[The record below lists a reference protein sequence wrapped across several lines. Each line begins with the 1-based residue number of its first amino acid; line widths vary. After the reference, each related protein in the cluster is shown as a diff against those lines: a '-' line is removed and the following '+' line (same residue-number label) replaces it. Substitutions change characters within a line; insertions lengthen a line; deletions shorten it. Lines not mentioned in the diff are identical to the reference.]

1 MSLGGQIVPAAQL
14 VAPVA
19 VRTLD
24 LGAPVSDL
32 RVRRGDRRPPYRSL
46 LVVAHL
52 GGDPI
57 GTATFSLREG
67 AQPSGDQLA
76 DGLVWR
82 FAAEVCEAHTRRDH
96 ALAQRIPLLA
106 APPTLDRRGF
116 PSRALPAVSVVVA
129 TCGNPPAL
137 ERCISSILAC
147 DYEEFE
153 VIVVENRPHAA
164 DTEAMLADRFPEERR
179 LRYVEEG
186 RPGASLARNAGLARA
201 AHEVVAFTD
210 DDVVVDRGWIRAGV
224 EALRRADD
232 IGCVTGLILPLEL
245 ETDSQV
251 LLEQFAGF
259 CKGFR
264 RRTFRHPE
272 SRADIPFFPYA
283 PGVIGSGANT
293 VVWTEVARELG
304 GFDTDLGPGTP
315 TTGGEDL
322 DLYIRLLRAGH
333 AVSYEPRAI
342 VWHQHP
348 DGSPR
353 LRRQVYRYGV
363 GLGAV
368 LAKQLFAGPDRRGF
382 VRAVPA
388 GIRYARDPSSRKNAG
403 KPPDYPR
410 RLEWLER
417 LGMLTGPAAY
427 VLSCLLTRARGL
439 ATRGAAS
446 VPRARQLAARGAVSR
461 GEGIVLGTAAACV
474 AAALAVALDL
484 PAAVRMT
491 AVLAFLCLAPGT
503 AFLTVARG
511 RPEPGL
517 VLGISL
523 GATAVLAQTML
534 WLGAWWPRAFLY
546 GLSGLCLM
554 AVAPGFARLSAPRPS
569 TAGARAAL
577 ARARLAARRITPE
590 AHTHAALIIV
600 ALLAWTESLLGAH
613 LNRIGGLGLLQA
625 MPATYFLACALL
637 LVGFA
642 IAASSDGLDP
652 RVLGLYILALI
663 VVLHATTAILY
674 DEPRYAWVYKH
685 LGVINLIASTGTA
698 DRTVDIYNNWP
709 SFFAANAWL
718 SKTSG
723 VGPIEYAGWA
733 QLFFNLVGA
742 AAVRFALRGVTRDE
756 RLLWTATLF
765 FLLGNWVGQDYLAP
779 QAFGFV
785 LSLVVIGLFL
795 RCGRRA
801 ADRWRRRSAN
811 GRRWLAP
818 RLPDDELS
826 PAPLG
831 PRAALVGGGACVV
844 AVVTS
849 HQLSPVF
856 LILSVGTLALFRRW
870 VRYPGPLEPPLAE
883 VGSTSR
889 PSRSGRFLTHA
900 GPIRVRAAGPGGQR
914 ALVAVLGT
922 ERASRRAPAPWLG
935 RAPAGRLGRP
945 LRRRAA
951 HAAGRRDD
959 RDLPGVGVVA
969 AMLAVEVWWVALA
982 WPFLHAHFGLIEPS
996 PGKVPGRSVGA
1007 ALPGAAVSF
1016 YAPAAVMAA
1025 IVALALIGFARRL
1038 RGGKRDLVPA
1048 CLIVAPLLGVAL
1060 QSYGGEGPF
1069 RAYLFALPW
1078 LGLLAAFA
1086 CARGSSPIGEA
1097 HLSFRRLVAV
1107 TPVIGALLLPAYFG
1121 QELANRIPADDVAAS
1136 TWYEQHAPPGSMRID
1151 LAPNAPNRLTAR
1163 YPLVSLADP
1172 PSLLEQPGFAGHLL
1186 GAADVARLERLVR
1199 QQRRHPAYVV
1209 LSSAQE
1215 GYGRLNGLL
1224 PRGSV
1229 RSFVAALARSGAFTL
1244 VYRRATDWVFKY
1256 SPPIERRVRR

>member
-57 GTATFSLREG
+57 GTAAFSLREG

-76 DGLVWR
+76 EGLVWR

-96 ALAQRIPLLA
+96 ALARKIPLLA

-116 PSRALPAVSVVVA
+116 PPRALPAVSVVVA

-137 ERCISSILAC
+137 ERCVSSILAC

-153 VIVVENRPHAA
+153 VIVVDNRPHAA
-164 DTEAMLADRFPEERR
+164 DTEAMLAERFPGDGR

-186 RPGASLARNAGLARA
+186 RRGASLARNAGLACA

-232 IGCVTGLILPLEL
+232 VGCVTGLILPLEL

-293 VVWTEVARELG
+293 VLWTDVARELG

-348 DGSPR
+348 DGSAR

-368 LAKQLFAGPDRRGF
+368 LAKQLLVGSDRRGF

-388 GIRYARDPSSRKNAG
+388 GIRYARDPGSRKNAG

-417 LGMLTGPAAY
+417 LGMLVGPAAY
-427 VLSCLLTRARGL
+427 GFSFLATRARRL
-439 ATRGAAS
+439 
-446 VPRARQLAARGAVSR
+446 VSR
-461 GEGIVLGTAAACV
+461 GLPVPRPRQVRAREVAPGQDGIVLVTAVTCV
-474 AAALAVALDL
+474 AAALSVALNL
-484 PAAVRMT
+484 PVAVRMA
-491 AVLAFLCLAPGT
+491 AVLAFLCLAPGG
-503 AFLTVARG
+503 AFLTAVRG
-511 RPEPGL
+511 RGEAGL
-517 VLGISL
+517 IVGISL

-534 WLGAWWPRAFLY
+534 WLGAWRPRAFLY
-546 GLSGLCLM
+546 GLCGLCLV
-554 AVAPGFARLSAPRPS
+554 AVAPGIARLLAPRAA

-577 ARARLAARRITPE
+577 RRARLAARHVTPE

-625 MPATYFLACALL
+625 MPATYFLAFALL

-642 IAASSDGLDP
+642 IAASSGGLDP

-685 LGVINLIASTGTA
+685 LGVINLIASTGAA
-698 DRTVDIYNNWP
+698 DRNVDIYNNWP

-723 VGPIEYAGWA
+723 VGSIDYAGWA

-765 FLLGNWVGQDYLAP
+765 FVLGNWVGQDYLAP

-795 RCGRRA
+795 RCGPRA
-801 ADRWRRRSAN
+801 AHRWRRRAAS

-818 RLPDDELS
+818 RLPDDELA

-831 PRAALVGGGACVV
+831 PRAALLGGAACVV

-870 VRYPGPLEPPLAE
+870 IRYPGPLERPLAE
-883 VGSTSR
+883 GRSTSR
-889 PSRSGRFLTHA
+889 PSRSGRFLTQA

-914 ALVAVLGT
+914 VLVEVLGA
-922 ERASRRAPAPWLG
+922 ERTGSRRAPAPWLG
-935 RAPAGRLGRP
+935 RAPSGRLGRP
-945 LRRRAA
+945 LRRRAR
-951 HAAGRRDD
+951 HAVARRDD
-959 RDLPGVGVVA
+959 RDLPGVGVVV

-996 PGKVPGRSVGA
+996 PGKVPGRNVGA
-1007 ALPGAAVSF
+1007 ALPGAALIF
-1016 YAPAAVMAA
+1016 YAPAAVMASIA
-1025 IVALALIGFARRL
+1025 VLALIGFARRL

-1086 CARGSSPIGEA
+1086 CVQRSSPIGEA
-1097 HLSFRRLVAV
+1097 QLSFRRLAAV
-1107 TPVIGALLLPAYFG
+1107 TPVIGAFLLLAYFG

-1151 LAPNAPNRLTAR
+1151 LAPNAPSRLTAR

-1186 GAADVARLERLVR
+1186 GPVDVARLERLIR
-1199 QQRRHPAYVV
+1199 QQHARPAYVV
-1209 LSSAQE
+1209 LSIAQE
-1215 GYGRLNGLL
+1215 GYGRLNGML
-1224 PRGSV
+1224 PGGSV
-1229 RSFVAALARSGAFTL
+1229 RSFVLALGRSGAFRL
-1244 VYRRATDWVFKY
+1244 VYTRPTDWVFKY
-1256 SPPIERRVRR
+1256 SPPVERRTRP

>member
-1 MSLGGQIVPAAQL
+1 MSTDGQLGPAAQL

-32 RVRRGDRRPPYRSL
+32 RVRRGDRRRPYRSL

-57 GTATFSLREG
+57 GTATFSLHEG

-76 DGLVWR
+76 EGLVWR
-82 FAAEVCEAHTRRDH
+82 FAAEVCEAHSRRDR
-96 ALAQRIPLLA
+96 ALARGLPLLA
-106 APPTLDRRGF
+106 APPTLDRRRSV
-116 PSRALPAVSVVVA
+116 SRALPPVSVVVA
-129 TCGNPPAL
+129 TCGNPAAL
-137 ERCISSILAC
+137 ERCVTSILAC
-147 DYEEFE
+147 DYDEFE
-153 VIVVENRPHAA
+153 VIVVENRPDGA
-164 DTEAMLADRFPEERR
+164 DTDAMLAERFPGERR
-179 LRYVEEG
+179 LRYVEEP
-186 RPGASLARNAGLARA
+186 RPGASGARNAGLGHA

-210 DDVVVDRGWIRAGV
+210 DDVVVDRAWIRASV

-264 RRTFRHPE
+264 RRTFRHPQ
-272 SRADIPFFPYA
+272 SRAEIPFFPYA

-293 VVWTEVARELG
+293 VVWTDVARELG

-322 DLYIRLLRAGH
+322 DLYIRLLRSGH

-348 DGSPR
+348 DGSGR

-368 LAKQLFAGPDRRGF
+368 LAKQLLAGPDRRGF
-382 VRAVPA
+382 LRAVPA
-388 GIRYARDPSSRKNAG
+388 GIRYARDPNSRKNAG

-410 RLEWLER
+410 RLTWLER
-417 LGMLTGPAAY
+417 LGMLAGPAAY
-427 VLSCLLTRARGL
+427 GLSLTVTRARRL
-439 ATRGAAS
+439 ATRGPA
-446 VPRARQLAARGAVSR
+446 PRGN
-461 GEGIVLGTAAACV
+461 GIALGTAVACV
-474 AAALAVALDL
+474 AAALSVALDL
-484 PAAVRMT
+484 PVAVRIT
-491 AVLAFLCLAPGT
+491 AVLAFLCLAPGS
-503 AFLTVARG
+503 AFLTAVRG
-511 RPEPGL
+511 RGEPGL
-517 VLGISL
+517 ILGISL
-523 GATAVLAQTML
+523 GATAVFAQTML

-546 GLSGLCLM
+546 GLSGLCLI
-554 AVAPGFARLSAPRPS
+554 AVAPSLASVLVRRQSITS
-569 TAGARAAL
+569 ARAVL
-577 ARARLAARRITPE
+577 ARVPLALRRITPE

-613 LNRIGGLGLLQA
+613 LDRIGGLGLLQA
-625 MPATYFLACALL
+625 MPATYFLAFALL

-642 IAASSDGLDP
+642 VAASSDDLDP

-685 LGVINLIASTGTA
+685 LGVINLIASTGRA

-723 VGPIEYAGWA
+723 VGPIDYAGWA
-733 QLFFNLVGA
+733 QVFFNLVGA

-765 FLLGNWVGQDYLAP
+765 FVLGNWVGQDYLAP

-785 LSLVVIGLFL
+785 LSLIVIGLFL
-795 RCGRRA
+795 RCGPRA
-801 ADRWRRRSAN
+801 ADRWRRRAAS

-818 RLPDDELS
+818 RLPDDELA

-831 PRAALVGGGACVV
+831 PRSALVGGGACVV

-849 HQLSPVF
+849 HQLSPAF

-870 VRYPGPLEPPLAE
+870 VRYPRRLGRPLAA
-883 VGSTSR
+883 GCSASHR
-889 PSRSGRFLTHA
+889 SGSGRFLTHA
-900 GPIRVRAAGPGGQR
+900 GPIRVRAAGPGGQT
-914 ALVAVLGT
+914 AMVAVLGT
-922 ERASRRAPAPWLG
+922 ERAGSRRAPAPWLV

-945 LRRRAA
+945 PRRPTGRAGA
-951 HAAGRRDD
+951 RRDD
-959 RDLPGVGVVA
+959 RDLPSVWIVV
-969 AMLAVEVWWVALA
+969 AMLALEAWWVALA
-982 WPFLHAHFGLIEPS
+982 WPFLRAHFGLIEPS
-996 PGKVPGRSVGA
+996 PGTAPGRNVGA
-1007 ALPGAAVSF
+1007 ALPGAALTF

-1025 IVALALIGFARRL
+1025 IVALALIGFIRRL
-1038 RGGKRDLVPA
+1038 RAGKRDLVPA

-1069 RAYLFALPW
+1069 RAYLFGLPW

-1086 CARGSSPIGEA
+1086 CVQWPSPVGDAR
-1097 HLSFRRLVAV
+1097 LSFRRLVVVA
-1107 TPVIGALLLPAYFG
+1107 PLIAAFLLPAYFG

-1186 GAADVARLERLVR
+1186 GAADVARLERVIR
-1199 QQRRHPAYVV
+1199 QQRPHPAYVV
-1209 LSSAQE
+1209 LSIAQE
-1215 GYGRLNGLL
+1215 GYARLNGLL

-1229 RSFVAALARSGAFTL
+1229 RSFVAALEHSGAFTL
-1244 VYRRATDWVFKY
+1244 VYSRPTDWVFKY
-1256 SPPIERRVRR
+1256 SPPIDRRVRR